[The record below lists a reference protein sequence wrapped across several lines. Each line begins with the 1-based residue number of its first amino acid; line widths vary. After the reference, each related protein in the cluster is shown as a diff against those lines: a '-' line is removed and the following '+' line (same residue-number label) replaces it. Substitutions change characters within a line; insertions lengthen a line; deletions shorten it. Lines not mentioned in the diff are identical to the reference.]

1 MNYRL
6 SIDPDHQRCGV
17 GMRLVG
23 GPGSGAR
30 RCADVTDGRRN
41 QHDRTKIGRATWPPA
56 FPLGHLIDGWFHRV
70 AAYRMM
76 DELMGT
82 KIPSQDGLKRGEAL
96 IAILLL
102 SLCMWPVVWELASAV
117 LRYL

>member
-1 MNYRL
+1 
-6 SIDPDHQRCGV
+6 
-17 GMRLVG
+17 
-23 GPGSGAR
+23 
-30 RCADVTDGRRN
+30 
-41 QHDRTKIGRATWPPA
+41 
-56 FPLGHLIDGWFHRV
+56 
-70 AAYRMM
+70 M